1 MIYVSYLVKESIAS
15 IKAASILGCWNSRVR
30 ARSVVKV
37 SLYHNP
43 SFTASSDDICTLD
56 FLALENILSGES
68 ETGHEQYDEYDHE
81 TDHRR
86 SRAPDPANAGNRFSR
101 YLRFAKRRH
110 RGEEEPD
117 PTDPYMP
124 PAPEGP
130 ILPARPNPSP

>member
-1 MIYVSYLVKESIAS
+1 MICVSYLVKESIAF
-15 IKAASILGCWNSRVR
+15 IKAASILGCWNSQVR

-37 SLYHNP
+37 SLYHTP
-43 SFTASSDDICTLD
+43 SFTAPSDDIYTLD

-68 ETGHEQYDEYDHE
+68 ELGHEQYDEDDHE
-81 TDHRR
+81 TNHRR

-124 PAPEGP
+124 PAPESP
-130 ILPARPNPSP
+130 ILPGRPSPSP